1 MVDWEGLKAKNFEPL
16 IRALNIQIQIDED
29 GTDVGVSREAVHFAC
44 VHLSQFPAIL
54 AAHERDQR
62 VILAAEKLREDILTI
77 NRDAWQGE
85 GAICRSIARQSDA
98 ALAEFD
104 KAKL

>member
-1 MVDWEGLKAKNFEPL
+1 MSNVDWEGLKARWRLGNPIILPSE
-16 IRALNIQIQIDED
+16 
-29 GTDVGVSREAVHFAC
+29 
-44 VHLSQFPAIL
+44 FPAIL

-104 KAKL
+104 KAKR